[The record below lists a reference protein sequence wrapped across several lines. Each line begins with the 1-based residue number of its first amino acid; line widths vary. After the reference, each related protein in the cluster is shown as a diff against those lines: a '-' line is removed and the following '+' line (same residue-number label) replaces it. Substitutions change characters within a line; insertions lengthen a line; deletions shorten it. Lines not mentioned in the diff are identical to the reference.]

1 MRSYALKNNS
11 LLFSTRAAYEAFRT
25 KSSAVIS
32 VQSECKKV
40 RTLIFHVLKSLAL
53 LYVLWNKERKKK
65 ERRRKE
71 VCRLK
76 RTLDH

>member
-1 MRSYALKNNS
+1 MRSYVLKNNS

-40 RTLIFHVLKSLAL
+40 RRLIFHVLKSLAL
-53 LYVLWNKERKKK
+53 LYVLWDKERGKKSGVEK
-65 ERRRKE
+65 KFA
-71 VCRLK
+71 V
-76 RTLDH
+76 